1 MGSLLLFAIALI
13 LMTGCLV
20 LVFMPAFP
28 SLPVMFTIALAF
40 ALGDKAHHLS
50 FTQVMILLVIT
61 GTSLLVDYLAGI
73 LKVKYGGLGF
83 KPLLYGL
90 CGLIVGLMLMP
101 PFGAILGLMTGLLL
115 AEILAIKEHNQNVK
129 LSFST
134 LINVVV
140 GMMIQL
146 SLAFV
151 FIVLFSGFV
160 LTS

>member
-1 MGSLLLFAIALI
+1 
-13 LMTGCLV
+13 MTGCLV

-28 SLPVMFTIALAF
+28 SLPVMFTVAVAF

-50 FTQVMILLVIT
+50 FTQVMVLLVIT
-61 GTSLLVDYLAGI
+61 GASLLVDYLAGI
-73 LKVKYGGLGF
+73 LKIKYGGLGF
-83 KPLLYGL
+83 KPLIYGL
-90 CGLIVGLMLMP
+90 FGLVAGLVLMP

-115 AEILAIKEHNQNVK
+115 TELLAIKEHNQKVK
-129 LSFST
+129 ISFST

-146 SLAFV
+146 ALAFI

-160 LTS
+160 LAA